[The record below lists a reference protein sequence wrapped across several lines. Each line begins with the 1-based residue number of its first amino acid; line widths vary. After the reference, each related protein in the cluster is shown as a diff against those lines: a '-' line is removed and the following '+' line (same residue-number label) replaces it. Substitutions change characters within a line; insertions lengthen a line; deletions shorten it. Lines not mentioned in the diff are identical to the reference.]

1 MIITPHNP
9 SRVSSKMGVQR
20 FYSLC
25 IGARVY
31 YFRSVFHSWND
42 GICQTILKNQMSAM
56 KKGYSRLLINEIVL
70 HDSEVPLYS
79 AAVDVQM
86 MAIWGG
92 IERTEIQWRQLL
104 YSVGLKIVDI
114 WVVEEGADSII
125 EVDFRD

>member
-1 MIITPHNP
+1 
-9 SRVSSKMGVQR
+9 
-20 FYSLC
+20 
-25 IGARVY
+25 
-31 YFRSVFHSWND
+31 
-42 GICQTILKNQMSAM
+42 MSAM